1 MSHRKKFDVTL
12 ATFVLIDNRP
22 HAASGKGEAGR
33 MAQAAESIAQPDEK
47 VIT

>member
-1 MSHRKKFDVTL
+1 VPHRKKFDVTL

-22 HAASGKGEAGR
+22 FAASGKKEAGR
-33 MAQAAESIAQPDEK
+33 MAQAAESIAQPEGK